1 MEASEFQG
9 LLAEPLEPDADGYVH
24 LPEGPGLSPVAAFVE
39 KPDRVL
45 AERHVRDGYLWN
57 SGNFMVRAS
66 VLLGKSRKQDA
77 ADFTSGLLIG
87 ADIAFGLQQGAGDVV
102 FVMGS
107 PTLTRLYA
115 AAIDAAGQRA
125 TEIDG
130 ETAFLAGI
138 NAIAGQI

>member
-1 MEASEFQG
+1 
-9 LLAEPLEPDADGYVH
+9 
-24 LPEGPGLSPVAAFVE
+24 
-39 KPDRVL
+39 
-45 AERHVRDGYLWN
+45 
-57 SGNFMVRAS
+57 
-66 VLLGKSRKQDA
+66 
-77 ADFTSGLLIG
+77 LIG

-115 AAIDAAGQRA
+115 AAIDAAGRRA